1 MVICNFKGG
10 LGNQLFQIATTLAVA
25 DDNNDEAVFF
35 SFSNLQQG
43 KQPTNYLDNLYKK
56 LTFND
61 NVVSKNIYSELNF
74 SYNKIPYQENLCL
87 NGYFQS
93 EKYFKHHRQIIL
105 DKFYHYDYSMESKYN
120 KLFGHEETV
129 SIHVRRGDYQTIIV
143 NGEQYH
149 PPCELNYYQSA
160 LEHFSD
166 KEYKFLVFSDDIE
179 WCKQVFDDDF
189 NFIEGEEDYVDLLLM
204 ARCKHNIIANS
215 SFSWWGAWL
224 NRNNNKRV
232 IAPKKWFG
240 SVANLDSKDLL
251 PKGWITL

>member
-1 MVICNFKGG
+1 MVSSLCFANIFS
-10 LGNQLFQIATTLAVA
+10 LLPAV
-25 DDNNDEAVFF
+25 
-35 SFSNLQQG
+35 L
-43 KQPTNYLDNLYKK
+43 KQVTFDILHASLLLD
-56 LTFND
+56 
-61 NVVSKNIYSELNF
+61 
-74 SYNKIPYQENLCL
+74 
-87 NGYFQS
+87 
-93 EKYFKHHRQIIL
+93 
-105 DKFYHYDYSMESKYN
+105 
-120 KLFGHEETV
+120 
-129 SIHVRRGDYQTIIV
+129 
-143 NGEQYH
+143 
-149 PPCELNYYQSA
+149 QSA